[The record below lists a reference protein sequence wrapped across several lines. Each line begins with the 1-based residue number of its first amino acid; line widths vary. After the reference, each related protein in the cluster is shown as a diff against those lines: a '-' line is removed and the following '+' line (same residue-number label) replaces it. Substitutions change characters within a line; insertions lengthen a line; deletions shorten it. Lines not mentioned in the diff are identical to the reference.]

1 MKLILKGILLALF
14 LTGCSNLSYNYEKD
28 YSVIETQIQE
38 GDIIIKDNKIFY
50 KNAFDYIMNGKE
62 EVKLLEEYANK
73 NGLTVAPIK

>member
-50 KNAFDYIMNGKE
+50 KNAFDYIMNGDMI
-62 EVKLLEEYANK
+62 
-73 NGLTVAPIK
+73 PIKDTYILSTN